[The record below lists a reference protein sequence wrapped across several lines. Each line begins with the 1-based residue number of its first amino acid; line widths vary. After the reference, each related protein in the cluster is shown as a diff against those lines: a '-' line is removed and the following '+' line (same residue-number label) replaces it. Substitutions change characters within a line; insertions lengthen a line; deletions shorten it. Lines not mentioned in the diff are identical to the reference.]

1 MFKTFRK
8 SNWTSILRAITKLTK
23 RCRFWLYKIN
33 PSQLP
38 LPRPVLTSE
47 HFWFCQFIRKL
58 WINTYVCS
66 IYLRA
71 NFPKLG
77 RSFGHTCQAFFA
89 HCSIKQELIWN
100 CCISLATLALHR
112 TLDILN
118 WVQYRFNRKPKER
131 ATRWVD
137 QYLCHHVAYSL
148 WFYALL
154 VNFASS
160 NDNWKFPI
168 FFHEEIRPHFL
179 GRNELHFFC
188 LVCFSWVT
196 ISLKFWTTT
205 FDKLTGI
212 MNTAILLGSFT
223 GLFHWWEISKQRLPE
238 TIPLSHSVSL

>member
-8 SNWTSILRAITKLTK
+8 SNWTSILRAITKPTK

-33 PSQLP
+33 PSHLP

-77 RSFGHTCQAFFA
+77 RSFGHTCQSLFTR
-89 HCSIKQELIWN
+89 CSIKQELIWN

-160 NDNWKFPI
+160 NNNWKFTI
-168 FFHEEIRPHFL
+168 FFRPHFL

-188 LVCFSWVT
+188 LVCSSWAT

-205 FDKLTGI
+205 FDKFTGI
-212 MNTAILLGSFT
+212 TNTVTLLGSFT

>member
-8 SNWTSILRAITKLTK
+8 SNWTSILRAITKPTK

-33 PSQLP
+33 PSHLP

-77 RSFGHTCQAFFA
+77 RSFGHTCQSLFT

-160 NDNWKFPI
+160 NNNWKFPI
-168 FFHEEIRPHFL
+168 FFHEVIRPHFL
-179 GRNELHFFC
+179 GRNELYFFC
-188 LVCFSWVT
+188 LVCSSWAT

-205 FDKLTGI
+205 FDKFTGI
-212 MNTAILLGSFT
+212 TNTVTLLGSFT